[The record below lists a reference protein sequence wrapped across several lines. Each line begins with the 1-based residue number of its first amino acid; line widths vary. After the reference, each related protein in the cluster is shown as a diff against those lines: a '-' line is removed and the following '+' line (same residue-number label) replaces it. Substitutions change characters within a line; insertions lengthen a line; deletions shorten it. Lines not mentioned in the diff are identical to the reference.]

1 MRKLITSR
9 EVRDLL
15 FALAAIVLSVVVC
28 VASISQGTMLGIVV
42 SIILLSVLCV
52 AFGYIYCKYEENIFA
67 SCENEPKESDNPKN
81 PKEVKKQA
89 EEKAEI
95 KLPEAFKEAVAEV
108 VKTEKNDIDK
118 KKIV

>member
-15 FALAAIVLSVVVC
+15 FALSAIVLSVVVC

-67 SCENEPKESDNPKN
+67 SCEKEQEEPKVERK
-81 PKEVKKQA
+81 PKEVKKEA

-95 KLPEAFKEAVAEV
+95 KLPVAFKEAVAEF

>member
-1 MRKLITSR
+1 MRKFITSR

-15 FALAAIVLSVVVC
+15 FVLAAIALSVVVC

-52 AFGYIYCKYEENIFA
+52 AVGYIYCKYEEKLFA
-67 SCENEPKESDNPKN
+67 LCEKGEAKAQETVKQVES
-81 PKEVKKQA
+81 
-89 EEKAEI
+89 
-95 KLPEAFKEAVAEV
+95 EADFDIPQLFKEAVAEV
-108 VKTEKNDIDK
+108 ANAEKNDIDK